1 MSIKDGLKAYGFLGV
16 GVFTLGWSAI
26 LIRFAEASP
35 LAIAAYRMLGA
46 ALVLLPFS
54 AGSIV
59 ALWRGLAPRERWIW
73 MASSV
78 FLALHFALWIESLR
92 HTSVASSVVLVTTN
106 PIFAGVGGW
115 LFLGDK
121 EERFF
126 WAGVGVTIG
135 GALLLVWGDAGASA
149 TAATGD
155 WSGTLLGSL
164 LRGSLESLLGNALA
178 LGGAVMASGYL
189 LCGRALRRNMP
200 LIPYVTVC
208 YGVSGTILILAAFLA
223 AQPLSGYSP
232 STWSLLAAMV
242 LGPTLIG
249 HTAVN
254 WALKHMPPGKV
265 ALSILGEP
273 VVAAVLAWWLLAEP
287 LGGMRALA
295 CAIILAGIAW
305 GASSRK

>member
-1 MSIKDGLKAYGFLGV
+1 MSRHAGLRIYSVLGA

-26 LIRFAEASP
+26 LIRFAEAPP

-54 AGSIV
+54 AGSILS
-59 ALWRGLAPRERWIW
+59 LWRGLAPRQRWIW
-73 MASSV
+73 VASAM

-106 PIFAGVGGW
+106 PIFAGIGGW
-115 LFLGDK
+115 LFLG
-121 EERFF
+121 EREGRFF
-126 WAGVGVTIG
+126 WAGAGITIAG
-135 GALLLVWGDAGASA
+135 GFLLVWADAGA
-149 TAATGD
+149 AAGAAAGD
-155 WSGTLLGSL
+155 LAGSSLGSPM
-164 LRGSLESLLGNALA
+164 GNALA

-208 YGVSGTILILAAFLA
+208 YGVSGIFLALAALA
-223 AQPLSGYSP
+223 AGQPLSGYSP
-232 STWSLLAAMV
+232 STWALLGVMV
-242 LGPTLIG
+242 LGPSLIG

-254 WALKHMPPGKV
+254 WALAHMPPGKV

-287 LGGMRALA
+287 LGGVRALA
-295 CAIILAGIAW
+295 CAMILAGIAW
-305 GASSRK
+305 GAASRRKTGI